1 MVICL
6 ERGADLHIA
15 QLMPLPLTVSCFS
28 KIQICCTFLVPA
40 HPGSPGQ
47 GPLNGIVVVV
57 VVVVYAARR
66 SAALTDT
73 MIRPSVCPSPRRAAA
88 LGYRHDGCLQLS
100 HVWTADRS
108 ADGRR
113 SAASRPAID
122 GGDIVSPRPGAIP
135 FTLHYLSTVYYA
147 PITTLTAYY
156 RLNIK
161 QQKIM
166 MIG

>member
-1 MVICL
+1 MALYKSVYYYYYYYY
-6 ERGADLHIA
+6 
-15 QLMPLPLTVSCFS
+15 
-28 KIQICCTFLVPA
+28 
-40 HPGSPGQ
+40 
-47 GPLNGIVVVV
+47 
-57 VVVVYAARR
+57 YAARR
-66 SAALTDT
+66 SAALSDT

-88 LGYRHDGCLQLS
+88 LGYRLAGCLQLS
-100 HVWTADRS
+100 RVWTADRS

-113 SAASRPAID
+113 SAASRTAID
-122 GGDIVSPRPGAIP
+122 GGGDIVSPRPGAIP

>member
-1 MVICL
+1 MALYKSVYYYYYYY
-6 ERGADLHIA
+6 
-15 QLMPLPLTVSCFS
+15 
-28 KIQICCTFLVPA
+28 
-40 HPGSPGQ
+40 
-47 GPLNGIVVVV
+47 
-57 VVVVYAARR
+57 YAARS
-66 SAALTDT
+66 SAALSDT

-88 LGYRHDGCLQLS
+88 LGDRLAGCLQLS
-100 HVWTADRS
+100 HVWTADQS

-122 GGDIVSPRPGAIP
+122 GGGGYPLAPSPPGAIP
-135 FTLHYLSTVYYA
+135 FTLHYVSTVYYA